1 MLNKFILC
9 FIREWGISV
18 NITMFRLLSDFKI
31 HGKQNSK
38 SLYKIDIFRHC
49 LN

>member
-9 FIREWGISV
+9 LIREWGISV
-18 NITMFRLLSDFKI
+18 NITIFRLLSDL

-49 LN
+49 LK